1 MNIIVKTKKKKQH
14 SLAMKDILDYAQQNQ
29 NVIQNKKTIKTT
41 IADAKTIENAT
52 FAICSAVGLKK
63 TKF

>member
-1 MNIIVKTKKKKQH
+1 
-14 SLAMKDILDYAQQNQ
+14 MKDILDYAQQNQ

-63 TKF
+63 NKF